1 MGCRSN
7 LHLERLVFK
16 GRGKPEYLE
25 KSLSD
30 SGKGENQQQTQLM
43 YYGINAGVQTWATLV
58 AGTTFT
64 PQQKPFFSFSVPH
77 LVHEGGSC
85 RDTNSHV
92 CPLTFL
98 LAKEKANIKMQQTKT
113 VPLKMDTKQM
123 RRSQMPSND

>member
-1 MGCRSN
+1 MEVLKNSLKGVCGLQIKFAFGKVGFN
-7 LHLERLVFK
+7 

-77 LVHEGGSC
+77 LV
-85 RDTNSHV
+85 
-92 CPLTFL
+92 
-98 LAKEKANIKMQQTKT
+98 Q
-113 VPLKMDTKQM
+113 
-123 RRSQMPSND
+123 RRGKL